1 MSPFTLFLYMLRA
14 ALLSTGGMGNLSSL
28 HNDFV
33 PRAWATDAK
42 FVEAITVGQLSPGP
56 NGLWVVSLGYLM
68 LGPWGSMAAL
78 VAITIPPFLVLGV
91 DRLYA
96 RVKHHPAVEGFLRGL
111 VLAVVGTFVKVLFTI
126 FQSSGIDGLKIALLL
141 LAFALGWIPRI
152 PVVAI
157 IVGCGLV
164 GLLAGR

>member
-1 MSPFTLFLYMLRA
+1 
-14 ALLSTGGMGNLSSL
+14 
-28 HNDFV
+28 
-33 PRAWATDAK
+33 
-42 FVEAITVGQLSPGP
+42 
-56 NGLWVVSLGYLM
+56 
-68 LGPWGSMAAL
+68 MAQ
-78 VAITIPPFLVLGV
+78 T
-91 DRLYA
+91 
-96 RVKHHPAVEGFLRGL
+96 GFLRGL